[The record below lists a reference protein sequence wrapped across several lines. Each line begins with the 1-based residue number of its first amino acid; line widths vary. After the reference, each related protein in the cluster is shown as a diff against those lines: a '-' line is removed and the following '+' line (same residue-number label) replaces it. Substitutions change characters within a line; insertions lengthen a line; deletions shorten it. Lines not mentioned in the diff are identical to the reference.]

1 MLILFAWL
9 SPVGLA
15 ASSRCWQFPFKYR
28 SRLAWHQPVCF
39 CFNCCISGV
48 FSKKSLCVPVSGRL
62 SQCFPLVVCWY
73 QVMDR
78 GLWSISDW
86 FLYKMGVLLMV
97 LHTQGPFY
105 QHCLLKRLSF
115 SPGFVS
121 AGCRY
126 VGLFLDFVF
135 WWASWLFVPAPG
147 HLVTAALYNVL
158 KSDMMLLAF
167 HFWFWL
173 FEVCVFPSE
182 FEPHAF

>member
-1 MLILFAWL
+1 MLLSFGMLILFAWL

-86 FLYKMGVLLMV
+86 FLYQMGVLLMV

-126 VGLFLDFVF
+126 VAVDIWTLCSDELHGSLCQHQAIWLQRPCTM
-135 WWASWLFVPAPG
+135 SWSLTWCF
-147 HLVTAALYNVL
+147 
-158 KSDMMLLAF
+158 
-167 HFWFWL
+167 
-173 FEVCVFPSE
+173 
-182 FEPHAF
+182 